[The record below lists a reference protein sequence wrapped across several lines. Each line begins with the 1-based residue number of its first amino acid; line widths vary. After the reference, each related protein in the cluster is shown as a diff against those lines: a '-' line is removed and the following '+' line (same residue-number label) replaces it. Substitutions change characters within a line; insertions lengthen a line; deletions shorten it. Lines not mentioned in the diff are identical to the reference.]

1 MDWFENGWG
10 LSLIVFLPAIGA
22 MVVLAIP
29 KAQESAL
36 KWTALL
42 FSLAS
47 LALATVLAVNFDYSA
62 ADTYQFGTAADTPWI
77 EAINAHFFIG
87 VDGISLP
94 MLVLAAIITVL
105 AIIYSWNHWPE
116 PHNPKL
122 LLVFVLILATGMTGT
137 FVALDLVLFFVFFEI
152 VLLPMY
158 FMIGI
163 WGDRGIREVP
173 LFGWKMEMRLYA
185 SLKFFVFTLF
195 GSAFMLLSFLALY
208 FKSADTLGFST
219 FNMVELADLG
229 TIGAFTGTFAFLVF
243 GGLFLGFAVKVPMWP
258 LHTWLPDA
266 HTAAP
271 TIGSVI
277 LAAILLKLGTYGF
290 IRIALPILPDEAV
303 SWAPWIGLLAV
314 VGIIYGSL
322 ACLAQTDMKR
332 LIAYSSVGH
341 MGFVMLGIATLTD
354 IGINAAIIGMV
365 AHGLITGLLFFI
377 AGSMSHRYHTRDM
390 RRLGGNLTL
399 MPKMGVLLGLAA
411 MASLGLPALAGF
423 WGEFMALMASFDPL
437 ASIGET
443 TTFRW
448 FMVVGAVGTIL
459 TAGYMLYMLRNV
471 NFGEPSEEW
480 AGHRFHDVDVS
491 EWIAWAPLV
500 IGTILI
506 GIFPKVVFGA
516 TNEAVIALVEK
527 AFGG

>member
-1 MDWFENGWG
+1 MDWFENGLG

-22 MVVLAIP
+22 VVLLAIP
-29 KAQESAL
+29 KAQEAAL
-36 KWTALL
+36 KWVALL
-42 FSLAS
+42 VSLVS
-47 LALATVLAVNFDYSA
+47 LALSIVMAVRFDYSSA
-62 ADTYQFGTAADTPWI
+62 GTYQFGTAIDTKWI
-77 EAINAHFFIG
+77 EAINAHFHIA

-94 MLVLAAIITVL
+94 LVVLSTLITALV
-105 AIIYSWNHWPE
+105 IIYSWNHWPE

-122 LLVFVLILATGMTGT
+122 LLVFVLVLATGMTGT
-137 FVALDLVLFFVFFEI
+137 FVALDLVLFFLFFEI

-173 LFGWKMEMRLYA
+173 IFGWKLEMRLYA

-208 FKSADTLGFST
+208 FKSGEFLGERTFSIIQLA
-219 FNMVELADLG
+219 EL
-229 TIGAFTGTFAFLVF
+229 GAAGRFVGTFAFLVF
-243 GGLFLGFAVKVPMWP
+243 LGMFLGFAVKVPMWP
-258 LHTWLPDA
+258 VHTWLPDA

-290 IRIALPILPDEAV
+290 VRILLPVLPNEAV
-303 SWAPWIGLLAV
+303 RWAPFIGLLAV
-314 VGIIYGSL
+314 IGIIYGSL

-354 IGINAAIIGMV
+354 VGINAAIIGMV

-390 RRLGGNLTL
+390 RRLGGNMVL
-399 MPKMGVLLGLAA
+399 MPKMGVLLGIAA

-423 WGEFMALMASFDPL
+423 WGEFMALMSSFNPL
-437 ASIGET
+437 EAIGAT
-443 TTFRW
+443 GTFRG
-448 FMVVGAVGTIL
+448 FMVVGAVGTVL
-459 TAGYMLYMLRNV
+459 TAGYMLFMLRNV

-480 AGHRFHDVDVS
+480 SDHEFHDVETT
-491 EWIAWAPLV
+491 EWIAWAPLL
-500 IGTILI
+500 IGTLAI
-506 GIFPKVVFGA
+506 GVFPKIVFGA
-516 TNEAVIALVEK
+516 TNDAVIGLVEK

>member
-10 LSLIVFLPAIGA
+10 LSLIVFLPVIGS
-22 MVVLAIP
+22 VVLLAIP
-29 KAQESAL
+29 KAKETAI
-36 KWTALL
+36 KWTALA
-42 FSLAS
+42 FSVV
-47 LALATVLAVNFDYSA
+47 ALVLSVMLAVTFDYSA
-62 ADTYQFGTAADTPWI
+62 ADTYQFGTAIDTSWI
-77 EAINAHFFIG
+77 EAINANYHIG
-87 VDGISLP
+87 VDGISLS
-94 MLVLAAIITVL
+94 LVVLAAIITTL
-105 AIIYSWNHWPE
+105 SIIYSWNHWPE

-122 LLVFVLILATGMTGT
+122 LLVFVLLLATGMTGT
-137 FVALDLVLFFVFFEI
+137 FVALDLVLFFVFFEV

-163 WGDRGIREVP
+163 WGDRGIRDVP
-173 LFGWKMEMRLYA
+173 LVGWKLEMRLYA
-185 SLKFFVFTLF
+185 SLKFFVFTLA

-208 FKSADTLGFST
+208 FKSEETLGYRSFS
-219 FNMVELADLG
+219 MVELSDIGAA
-229 TIGAFTGTFAFLVF
+229 GAFTGTFALLVF
-243 GGLFLGFAVKVPMWP
+243 GGMFLGFAVKVPMWP

-303 SWAPWIGLLAV
+303 RWAPWIGLLAV
-314 VGIIYGSL
+314 IGIIYGSL

-390 RRLGGNLTL
+390 RRLGGNMIL

-423 WGEFMALMASFDPL
+423 WGEFMALMASFSPL
-437 ASIGET
+437 EAIGAT
-443 TTFRW
+443 GTFRG
-448 FMVVGAVGTIL
+448 FMVVGAIGTVL

-471 NFGEPSEEW
+471 NFGEPAEEW
-480 AGHRFHDVDVS
+480 AGHDFHDVDMS
-491 EWIAWAPLV
+491 EWLAWTPLV

-506 GIFPKVVFGA
+506 GIFPRVIFGA
-516 TNEAVIALVEK
+516 TNDAVIGLVEK